1 MAELIKESVQK
12 QFFARFERETDVS
25 GKIEPLFLQVLRSEL
40 QKPGA
45 TTKVVLTEGCHGALS
60 GLLLAGKDV
69 RACAVDILKAVA
81 LVVQER
87 SGDPMTTMGYALEGI
102 ARIAP
107 AVNRNTLAEIGTE
120 IDSAFMGAGETFSA
134 LAAKYQP
141 KG

>member
-1 MAELIKESVQK
+1 MSELIKESVQK
-12 QFFARFERETDVS
+12 QFFAKFESEPDLQ
-25 GKIEPLFLQVLRSEL
+25 GKVEPLFLEVLRVEL
-40 QKPGA
+40 LKPGA
-45 TTKVVLTEGCHGALS
+45 TTKAVLIEGCHGALS

-107 AVNRNTLAEIGTE
+107 AVHRDTVAQIANE

-134 LAAKYQP
+134 FASKYQP
-141 KG
+141 KS